1 MFQTLCKGQA
11 CQQDGFD
18 KWYKTNPPWPLPD
31 SMRGAPDRV
40 ETAAFATGEVATS
53 PDAVL
58 LGDVFFSG
66 LKHEKHFTVRI
77 PQCMCL
83 STEPPPPCAHHEI
96 SNPSAPYNPEDSL
109 HMQWHHGRGVL
120 LPCCTI
126 LVTDCH
132 RTHLAR
138 RMRSLWM
145 GCDQVGGA
153 LSPCLLWRSMC
164 SAKNRISLGFRPQ
177 LSSKIRTPAPLK
189 ISILWNALDVN
200 AFHHSLNFLICWP
213 HGWYSTRGNGLL
225 TVCVPVVGIVERKR
239 APYVICHFNYVAS
252 SRCFIESV
260 VTC

>member
-1 MFQTLCKGQA
+1 MFRTLCKGQA

-18 KWYKTNPPWPLPD
+18 KWYKTNLPWSLPD
-31 SMRGAPDRV
+31 SMGGAPDRV

-138 RMRSLWM
+138 RMRSLWR

-153 LSPCLLWRSMC
+153 LSPWLLWRSMC
-164 SAKNRISLGFRPQ
+164 SPKNRISLGFGPQ
-177 LSSKIRTPAPLK
+177 LSSKFRM
-189 ISILWNALDVN
+189 SAL
-200 AFHHSLNFLICWP
+200 
-213 HGWYSTRGNGLL
+213 
-225 TVCVPVVGIVERKR
+225 
-239 APYVICHFNYVAS
+239 
-252 SRCFIESV
+252 
-260 VTC
+260 